1 AGRAPRAE
9 RSGPQVDVTPTP
21 RRTQW
26 IQTLLGAPLL
36 ALQSLRWLALL
47 LTASALLRPLGGF
60 DALPD
65 VSWWLLVPGLLLF
78 ATPFGRMAISAV
90 AARLLLRGLEPGDH
104 PRGGRWH
111 LRLWLA

>member
-1 AGRAPRAE
+1 
-9 RSGPQVDVTPTP
+9 
-21 RRTQW
+21 
-26 IQTLLGAPLL
+26 GAPLL

-60 DALPD
+60 DALPE
-65 VSWWLLVPGLLLF
+65 VSWLLLVPGLLLF

-111 LRLWLA
+111 LRLWLAEQIAQQIGAVGLAGAPWITYY